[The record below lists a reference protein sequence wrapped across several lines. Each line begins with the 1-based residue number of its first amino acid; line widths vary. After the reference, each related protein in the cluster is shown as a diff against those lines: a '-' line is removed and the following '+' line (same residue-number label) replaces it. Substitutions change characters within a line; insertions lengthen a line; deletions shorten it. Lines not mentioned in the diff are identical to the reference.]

1 VIEACKEA
9 GVHQIGN
16 VRDWHKDYPD
26 IFIASA
32 MADVSVAPLQAA
44 KDLADG
50 NWQSGKVVKIGLGD
64 TGAVKLALAP
74 SVPAEVA
81 KKIDELTSEIES
93 GKIEVS
99 TEYTG
104 EEFSLPQ

>member
-1 VIEACKEA
+1 
-9 GVHQIGN
+9 
-16 VRDWHKDYPD
+16 
-26 IFIASA
+26 
-32 MADVSVAPLQAA
+32 
-44 KDLADG
+44 LADG